1 MPPRVWNTI
10 MLKIKLVVVGNLKES
25 YFREMTNEYLKRI
38 QKFAK
43 IEVKEVPEQST
54 SSAISIEKIKE
65 IESKNVLNEIEGF
78 SVLLDRNGENLT
90 SEEFASFFNKKQIQG
105 VSKITFVIG
114 GSYGI
119 SEEVQDRFDMLLSFG
134 KMTFPHQLMRVIL
147 VEQIYRAMTI
157 LNKVQYH
164 K

>member
-1 MPPRVWNTI
+1 

-119 SEEVQDRFDMLLSFG
+119 SEEVKDRFDMLLSFG